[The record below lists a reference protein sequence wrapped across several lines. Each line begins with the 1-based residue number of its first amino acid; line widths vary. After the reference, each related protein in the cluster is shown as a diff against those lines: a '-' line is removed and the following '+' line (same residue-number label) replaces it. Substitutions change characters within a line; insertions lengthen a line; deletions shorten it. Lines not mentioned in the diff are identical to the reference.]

1 VPFSRKSKTFQQ
13 KETSAMSTEAVTVLQ
28 EEKALLDRLK
38 ELRRTKR
45 PRELVEALDA
55 GWLPQGTR
63 LVDPK
68 NPDEG
73 KVFVFAPDEAAAVAI
88 PLRAIAAAQL
98 KK

>member
-1 VPFSRKSKTFQQ
+1 
-13 KETSAMSTEAVTVLQ
+13 MTESIAN
-28 EEKALLDRLK
+28 EEQALLKRLG
-38 ELRRTKR
+38 EIRATRR

-68 NPDEG
+68 NPEEG

-88 PLRAIAAAQL
+88 PLRAIAAAQV